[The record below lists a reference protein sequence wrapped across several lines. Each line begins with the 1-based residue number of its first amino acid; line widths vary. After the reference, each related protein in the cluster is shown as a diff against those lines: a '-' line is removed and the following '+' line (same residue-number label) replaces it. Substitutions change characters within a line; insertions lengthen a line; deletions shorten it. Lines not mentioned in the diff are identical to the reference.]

1 MFDYF
6 MDVEYVVCGELHCWG
21 TPCIREVCIIE
32 MSTFK
37 IWTYHVKICSK
48 VEDMSE
54 KDKRTAL
61 YVKKNINGLNPYIWS
76 SYTCFRLIDEFK
88 TYFERNKNFRI
99 AYKGGIY
106 EKKLIEHFGCNS
118 LDVEKYPFCVPPIK
132 NMSNYNSFERFGCG
146 EHSRIQ
152 KSNMLHCPKAECCAF
167 IHHMYMNS
175 LDLIPK
181 DIQQTIYDNLICKI
195 VKT

>member
-118 LDVEKYPFCVPPIK
+118 LDVEKYPFCVPPI
-132 NMSNYNSFERFGCG
+132 SPRRHSWGRSPACRRSPSSQRSFWRPVFP
-146 EHSRIQ
+146 S
-152 KSNMLHCPKAECCAF
+152 KAP
-167 IHHMYMNS
+167 
-175 LDLIPK
+175 DR
-181 DIQQTIYDNLICKI
+181 
-195 VKT
+195 